1 MHNLRAL
8 GKVVMLSLVKLKPL
22 RFDYV
27 RLLKDDKVAALIEQ
41 IENKRLRITRKLD
54 LLSGKIII
62 NCELNILKSC
72 G

>member
-1 MHNLRAL
+1 
-8 GKVVMLSLVKLKPL
+8 MLSLVKLKPL

>member
-41 IENKRLRITRKLD
+41 IENKRLRIARKLD